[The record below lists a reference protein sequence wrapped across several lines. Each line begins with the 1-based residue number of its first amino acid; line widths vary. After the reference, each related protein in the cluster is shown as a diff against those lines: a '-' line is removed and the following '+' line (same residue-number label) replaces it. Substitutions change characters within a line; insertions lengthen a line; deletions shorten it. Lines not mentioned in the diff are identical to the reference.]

1 MHSLMKYL
9 VHGLFQGRA
18 AGLCLPALTT
28 WTLFPKCEAALC
40 PQAQV
45 QELTFKVIIIPVS
58 LESAERVK
66 ASLKKLKNCHWRLNE
81 EIAVRLLMIC
91 SKS

>member
-9 VHGLFQGRA
+9 VHCLFQGRA

-40 PQAQV
+40 SQAQV

-66 ASLKKLKNCHWRLNE
+66 ASLKNCHWRLNE